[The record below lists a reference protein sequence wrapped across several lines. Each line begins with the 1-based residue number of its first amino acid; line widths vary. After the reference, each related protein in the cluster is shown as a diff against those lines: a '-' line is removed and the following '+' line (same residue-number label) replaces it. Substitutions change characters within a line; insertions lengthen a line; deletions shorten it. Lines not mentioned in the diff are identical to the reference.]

1 MPGRRRPGPAPGP
14 KPGPGG
20 GGRRARRTSRR
31 RRRRRIVVVG
41 GAVVL
46 AGSAVSHKMSTKDAD
61 RVEQH
66 TGQSVE
72 ELTDEE
78 LTQAMTDLGIE
89 EMPLTEE
96 DQAAIDEAGEVSSVH
111 HKTSVVFRRRAVKFF
126 APNLRGLG

>member
-1 MPGRRRPGPAPGP
+1 
-14 KPGPGG
+14 
-20 GGRRARRTSRR
+20 
-31 RRRRRIVVVG
+31 
-41 GAVVL
+41 
-46 AGSAVSHKMSTKDAD
+46 MSKKDAD

-96 DQAAIDEAGEVSSVH
+96 DQAAIDAAGDV
-111 HKTSVVFRRRAVKFF
+111 
-126 APNLRGLG
+126 

>member
-46 AGSAVSHKMSTKDAD
+46 AGSAISHKMSKKDAD

-78 LTQAMTDLGIE
+78 LTQAITDLGIE

-96 DQAAIDEAGEVSSVH
+96 DQAAIDAAGDV
-111 HKTSVVFRRRAVKFF
+111 
-126 APNLRGLG
+126 